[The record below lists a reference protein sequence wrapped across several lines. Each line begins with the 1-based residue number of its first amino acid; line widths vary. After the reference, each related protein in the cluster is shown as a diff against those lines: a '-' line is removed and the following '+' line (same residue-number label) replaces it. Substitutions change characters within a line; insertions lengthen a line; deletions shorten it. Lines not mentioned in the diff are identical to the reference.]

1 VTAVRPVSAD
11 VEAVLQGVA
20 RLAPVIAARAGELE
34 KARRLP
40 ADLRE
45 QLTALGCFRL
55 SLPVSHGGA
64 GADLPSLLRVFEAL
78 GRADASAGW
87 TVMIGSCAWSDIAGL
102 PRATFDALYADGP
115 DVVIGG
121 VFAPSGV
128 AVAVEGGYWVR
139 GRWAFASGCEDADW
153 LYGNCT
159 EATEDGHRLRTVLF
173 APGEVTIEDTWDVL
187 GMRGTGS
194 HHFRAEDVV
203 VPAGRTALLF
213 VDEPGLDA
221 PIVRIPPP
229 QLYAL
234 GVASVA
240 IGTAHG
246 ALEEIRALAAEKVP
260 LLAGSTLATSGLFQF
275 RLATADTE
283 LRAARAVG
291 HDHAAQA
298 WATAAHGSPFAPEQR
313 ARLRAAAA
321 WATGRAAAAIDVAYR
336 AGGSHALHADHP
348 LQRRLRDVHTISQH
362 FLVRPDTLTTAGA
375 VLAGQEVDL
384 TVF

>member
-1 VTAVRPVSAD
+1 
-11 VEAVLQGVA
+11 
-20 RLAPVIAARAGELE
+20 
-34 KARRLP
+34 
-40 ADLRE
+40 
-45 QLTALGCFRL
+45 
-55 SLPVSHGGA
+55 
-64 GADLPSLLRVFEAL
+64 
-78 GRADASAGW
+78 
-87 TVMIGSCAWSDIAGL
+87 MIGSCAWCDIAGL
-102 PRATFDALYADGP
+102 PRTTFDALYADGP

-121 VFAPSGV
+121 AFAPSGV
-128 AVAVEGGYWVR
+128 AVAVDGGYRVR

-159 EATEDGHRLRTVLF
+159 EVTEDGHRLRTVLF

-203 VPAGRTALLF
+203 VPAERTALVF
-213 VDEPGLDA
+213 VDEPDLDA

-246 ALEEIRALAAEKVP
+246 AVEEIRALAAEKVP
-260 LLAGSTLATSGLFQF
+260 LLAGTTVAASGLFQF
-275 RLATADTE
+275 QLATADTE
-283 LRAARAVG
+283 LRAARAVVY
-291 HDHAAQA
+291 DHAAEA
-298 WATAAHGSPFAPEQR
+298 WATAVPGSPFAPEQR

-336 AGGSHALHADHP
+336 AGGSHALYADHP